1 MADEQKSSNLD
12 DILDPDRVVRQENGI
27 HYPVDGPTEA
37 DVRFVEEYRSIRRR
51 EGRGSD
57 DPEFYLRLP
66 EGDFSGRRG
75 EEWRQR
81 RVSLRWLLR
90 HLRGRGP
97 LWVLDAGA
105 GNCWLTHHLAARG
118 DRVVALDVEDGEYDG
133 LGAGEHYLRT
143 GGVTFDRICSSF
155 ERVPLRS
162 GILDL
167 IVYNGAIHYALDL
180 FSVIAEG
187 VRLLKPEGEIVI
199 MDSPLYSDPASG
211 ERMVS
216 QRGGPDRA
224 RYLIRRQIDRIAAEL
239 QLEVEYIPRSRSP
252 LEPLRRLVWRLR
264 IGREPASMP
273 WIVLRPIGTQIS
285 NVR

>member
-1 MADEQKSSNLD
+1 MSDKQKSSNLD
-12 DILDPDRVVRQENGI
+12 DILDPDRSVRRENGI
-27 HYPVDGPTEA
+27 LYPVDGSSE
-37 DVRFVEEYRSIRRR
+37 DDLRFIEEYRTIRRS

-66 EGDFSGRRG
+66 EGDFSGERT
-75 EEWRQR
+75 EEWGQR
-81 RVSLRWLLR
+81 RRSLRWLLR
-90 HLRGRGP
+90 HLGRRGP
-97 LWVLDAGA
+97 LWILDAGA

-143 GGVTFDRICSSF
+143 AGVEFDRICSSF
-155 ERVPLRS
+155 ERVPLRT
-162 GILDL
+162 GVLDL
-167 IVYNGAIHYALDL
+167 IVYNGAIHYAEDL

-187 VRLLKPEGEIVI
+187 VRLLRPEGEIVI

-216 QRGGPDRA
+216 ERGGPARA
-224 RYLIRRQIDRIAAEL
+224 RYLVRREIERITAEL
-239 QLEVEYIPRSRSP
+239 HLNVDFVPRSRSP
-252 LEPLRRLVWRLR
+252 LEGLRRLVTRIR

-273 WIVLRPIGTQIS
+273 WIVLQPSQTL
-285 NVR
+285 V